1 MSSNRPDL
9 GFASE
14 LDSFDPAAWEPTP
27 TKQEKAKPPKEAVAS
42 LAEASG
48 FRSREPKNAAP
59 VGQGAPQRRRR
70 TGRNAQFN
78 IKADPAV
85 IERFTTLADKQGW
98 VFGEAFE
105 YAVALLEERYG
116 GD

>member
-1 MSSNRPDL
+1 MSNNRPDL

-14 LDSFDPAAWEPTP
+14 LDNFDPDAWEPSP
-27 TKQEKAKPPKEAVAS
+27 KQKERLSPPKEAITS
-42 LAEASG
+42 IAEASG
-48 FRSREPKNAAP
+48 FRSREPKAHAP

-78 IKADPAV
+78 IKADPDV
-85 IERFTTLADKQGW
+85 IARFTKIADQEGW

-105 YAVALLEERYG
+105 HAVALLEARYG
-116 GD
+116 EQ

>member
-1 MSSNRPDL
+1 MTTQRPDL

-14 LDSFDPAAWEPTP
+14 LESFDPAAWEPTANR
-27 TKQEKAKPPKEAVAS
+27 KDKKPAPKEAIAS

-48 FRSREPKNAAP
+48 FRSREPKEAP
-59 VGQGAPQRRRR
+59 PVEKGAPQRRRR

-85 IERFTTLADKQGW
+85 IERFTVMADKQGW

-105 YAVALLEERYG
+105 HAVELLEERYG
-116 GD
+116 HD

>member
-1 MSSNRPDL
+1 MTSDRPKL
-9 GFASE
+9 GFTDE
-14 LDSFDPAAWEPTP
+14 LDNFDPTSWEPKP
-27 TKQEKAKPPKEAVAS
+27 SKRSRPAPPKEQAAS

-48 FRSREPKNAAP
+48 FRSREPKPASAAP
-59 VGQGAPQRRRR
+59 KSAPQRRRR

-85 IERFTTLADKQGW
+85 IERFTKIADAQGW

-105 YAVALLEERYG
+105 HAVELLEEQYK
-116 GD
+116 

>member
-14 LDSFDPAAWEPTP
+14 LDSFDPDAWEPGRTKSERPKP
-27 TKQEKAKPPKEAVAS
+27 TKDAVAS
-42 LAEASG
+42 LAEAAG
-48 FRSREPKNAAP
+48 FRSREPKAAAP

-70 TGRNAQFN
+70 TGRNTQFN
-78 IKADPAV
+78 IKADPNV
-85 IERFTTLADKQGW
+85 IERFIALADKQGW

-105 YAVALLEERYG
+105 HAVGLMEERYG
-116 GD
+116 SD

>member
-1 MSSNRPDL
+1 MSNNRPDL

-14 LDSFDPAAWEPTP
+14 LESFDPAAWEPKP
-27 TKQEKAKPPKEAVAS
+27 KQQDKVHPPKEAVAS

-48 FRSREPKNAAP
+48 FRSREPKTAP
-59 VGQGAPQRRRR
+59 PAGQGAPQRRRR

-78 IKADPAV
+78 IKADPTV
-85 IERFTTLADKQGW
+85 IERFTLLADQQGW

-105 YAVALLEERYG
+105 HAVALLEERYG
-116 GD
+116 EQ

>member
-1 MSSNRPDL
+1 MTSDRPKL
-9 GFASE
+9 GFTDE
-14 LDSFDPAAWEPTP
+14 LDSFDPANWEPKP
-27 TKQEKAKPPKEAVAS
+27 AKTARPAPPKDQAAS

-48 FRSREPKNAAP
+48 FRSREPKPAAS
-59 VGQGAPQRRRR
+59 APNTASQRRRR

-85 IERFTTLADKQGW
+85 IERFTQIADAQGW

-105 YAVALLEERYG
+105 HAVELLEERYKSA
-116 GD
+116 